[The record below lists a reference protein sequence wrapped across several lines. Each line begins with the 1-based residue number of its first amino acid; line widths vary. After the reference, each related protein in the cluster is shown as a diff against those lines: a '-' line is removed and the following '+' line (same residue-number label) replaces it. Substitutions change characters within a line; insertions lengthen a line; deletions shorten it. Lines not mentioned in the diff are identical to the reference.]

1 MGWVCGGRQSRN
13 GWMMNAIEGVPGTKG
28 PFRAQQSDNCSDNTS
43 KHNNGEKKKNPFYP
57 RRNGALQQ
65 SQQTQ

>member
-28 PFRAQQSDNCSDNTS
+28 PFRAQQSDNCSDGTS
-43 KHNNGEKKKNPFYP
+43 KHNNGKKKNPFYP
-57 RRNGALQQ
+57 RRNGARQQ